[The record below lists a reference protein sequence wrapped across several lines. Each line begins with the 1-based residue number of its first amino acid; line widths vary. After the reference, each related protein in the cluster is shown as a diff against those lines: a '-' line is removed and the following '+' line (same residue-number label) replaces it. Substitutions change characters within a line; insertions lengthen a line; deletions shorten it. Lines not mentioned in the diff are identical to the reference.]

1 MRDVWP
7 GNRNIYR
14 RGSSGSSAIGFAA
27 VPIVA
32 VTSVD
37 PEFPLSTLFGP
48 LCYTWPHVAWTAAKW
63 CGFYRE
69 QPQRWWVFRTRIKLS
84 KENCDIFSLQ
94 FMHYITFVIGL
105 RLLYVWSTVYRHLQT
120 TRQQTRYSCPHG
132 ERKTGLD
139 NGYVMLHRHRLKRI
153 FLHMWLSKI
162 CKKYQNHYSR
172 YIHLYIIF

>member
-120 TRQQTRYSCPHG
+120 TRQQTRYSCPTRRAQDWTRQWICHVASAPLK
-132 ERKTGLD
+132 EDFFT
-139 NGYVMLHRHRLKRI
+139 YV
-153 FLHMWLSKI
+153 
-162 CKKYQNHYSR
+162 
-172 YIHLYIIF
+172 IIKNM